1 MIFDKVILN
10 NFRQYKGKV
19 EIDLSTDINKPITLV
34 VGNNGTGKTTLLQS
48 IRYCFYGSSSNYL
61 NLPKSDEM
69 LNTSLSL
76 SMKELDVEEIY
87 VEVHFM
93 HKNIH
98 YIARRT
104 RKYQKIRDSID
115 PGTELFSMKYQ
126 LKGKAFSEMKSED
139 AADKIR
145 SIIPDGLSYIFMFD
159 GERMEKKLNERQ
171 FQQDLKES
179 ILGML
184 DIKKYDKLFSILGN
198 ENKSSTVIGMLES
211 KKIIETKEQKE
222 ARLRYKDILEK
233 YEDFNQKIDEQN
245 SKLIK
250 LEKEIDQY
258 KDNQQKIQQTQK
270 LRLEL
275 TKYEQQRNSD
285 EERLELLSADFIKT
299 SKYALTHK
307 LVLKIKNKYDK
318 FLLKQGESKVF
329 YSYLHVATI
338 EDIIDKRICVCGR
351 PFSEHS
357 EQEKHLESLK
367 ETALPIES
375 AQNLNLINQKIKD
388 AASFNVE
395 MKTLKAKKDE
405 LNILKRSIR
414 DNEATIKRLEREIKE
429 NEKLLGLGNQLQI
442 ENLYEN
448 KNTITNKI
456 AELTVT
462 FNALNT
468 KKNQM
473 SAEIKEFESKSSV
486 NHKLNKIIDDMINVK
501 KHLLEVKDEKDS
513 TARRV
518 LTEKF
523 NDILTKTIQK
533 KYKVD
538 IMNDYS
544 IVIRNLETGKDET
557 DVLSTGQRVVVSV
570 SFINALIQTAKE
582 LSPKIEESERYGVL
596 MDAALSNLDD
606 LHIDRMCD
614 VSLNSFDQLLFL
626 SFKKTLKGEL
636 FDGIEQRVGKV
647 FKITLDKVG
656 NARIETIPTD
666 KDKLRY
672 FINEMGE

>member
-126 LKGKAFSEMKSED
+126 LKGKAFLEMKSED
-139 AADKIR
+139 ASDKIR

-233 YEDFNQKIDEQN
+233 YEDFKQNIDEQN
-245 SKLIK
+245 SKLSK

-258 KDNQQKIQQTQK
+258 KHNQQKIQQTQK

-275 TKYEQQRNSD
+275 TKYEQQRNND

-329 YSYLHVATI
+329 YSYLHVNTI

-388 AASFNVE
+388 AGSFNVE

-405 LNILKRSIR
+405 LNILKKLIR

-442 ENLYEN
+442 ENLYEH

-456 AELTVT
+456 SELTVT

-468 KKNQM
+468 KKVQM

-486 NHKLNKIIDDMINVK
+486 NQKLNKIIDDMINVK

>member
-1 MIFDKVILN
+1 MIFNRVILN

-34 VGNNGTGKTTLLQS
+34 VGNNGSGKTTLLQS

-69 LNTSLSL
+69 LNTSLSI
-76 SMKELDVEEIY
+76 SMKELDLEEVF
-87 VEVHFM
+87 VEVHFT
-93 HKNIH
+93 HKNTY
-98 YIARRT
+98 YIARRKRT
-104 RKYQKIRDSID
+104 YKKIRDSIE
-115 PGTELFSMKYQ
+115 PGSEQFSMKFQ
-126 LKGKAFSEMKSED
+126 LKGKPFIEMKSED
-139 AADKIR
+139 ASDKIR

-184 DIKKYDKLFSILGN
+184 DIKKYDKLYSVLGS

-211 KKIIETKEQKE
+211 KKIMETKEQKE
-222 ARLRYKDILEK
+222 ARLRYKEILEK
-233 YEDFNQKIDEQN
+233 YEGFKIQITEQRNQLTELD
-245 SKLIK
+245 
-250 LEKEIDQY
+250 KEIEKY

-275 TKYEQQRNSD
+275 SSNELKLISD
-285 EERLELLSADFIKT
+285 QEKLEFFAADFIKT

-307 LVLKIKNKYDK
+307 LVLKFKNKYDK

-329 YSYLHVATI
+329 YSYLHVSTI
-338 EDIIDKRICVCGR
+338 EDIIDKKICVCGR

-357 EQEKHLESLK
+357 AQEKHLESLK

-375 AQNLNLINQKIKD
+375 AQNLNLINQKIKE
-388 AASFNVE
+388 AASFNDE
-395 MKTLKAKKDE
+395 MKALTEKKDF
-405 LNILKRSIR
+405 LNNLKKSIR
-414 DNEATIKRLEREIKE
+414 DNEAEIKRLERLIKE
-429 NEKLLGLGNQLQI
+429 NEQLLGLGNQLQI
-442 ENLYEN
+442 ESLYDN
-448 KNTITNKI
+448 KNVITNRI
-456 AELTVT
+456 SELSVT
-462 FNALNT
+462 FNALSA
-468 KKNQM
+468 KKDQM
-473 SAEIKEFESKSSV
+473 SAEIKEFESKSSF
-486 NHKLNKIIDDMINVK
+486 NNKLNQIIDDMLKVK
-501 KHLLEVKDEKDS
+501 KHLLDVKDDKDS
-513 TARRV
+513 IARNV
-518 LTEKF
+518 LTLKF
-523 NDILTKTIQK
+523 NDILTRTIQK

-544 IVIRNLETGKDET
+544 IVIRNIETGKDET

-647 FKITLDKVG
+647 FNIVLDKVG
-656 NARIETIPTD
+656 NARIVTIPTE

-672 FINEMGE
+672 FINEMSE